1 MECVYMPSR
10 QHWDPST
17 RRETPDKKH
26 QTTEY
31 WNAPVNTRTSVAI
44 KDRQVPLLLASSS
57 RSRITIH
64 QLFPDTIIPDI
75 QPKPDMNSPRPHKR
89 PRMEEPTTFLSIPRE
104 IRQVILIQTF
114 DDKQSVPQTIYTN
127 FIRAIRRVYNE
138 GTNENKAC
146 KENLIACQQEYLRC
160 LNWVEKLS
168 EVHEVVRKDM
178 VYVEAEWR
186 RAFDERL
193 GGLYVQLAAME
204 G

>member
-1 MECVYMPSR
+1 
-10 QHWDPST
+10 
-17 RRETPDKKH
+17 
-26 QTTEY
+26 
-31 WNAPVNTRTSVAI
+31 
-44 KDRQVPLLLASSS
+44 
-57 RSRITIH
+57 
-64 QLFPDTIIPDI
+64 
-75 QPKPDMNSPRPHKR
+75 
-89 PRMEEPTTFLSIPRE
+89 MEEPTTFLSIPRE